1 MYNIDT
7 TASCNVLFLLLIALG
22 RKVMKSVV
30 SVCPFVFILPF
41 ELVDFWRWFFA
52 CVWVITITRRGLKIK
67 IIGQGQRLGCIYY
80 IRLART
86 VTWSV
91 WPRSSIETS
100 LPDCVFTWKKQSCR
114 AESSHSR
121 LQYVPSLCRRFASR
135 NIPVSAV
142 RIKVGRVMYRTQPV
156 TAGAIFVVR
165 FVELRK
171 SCACR
176 TKLIDGEIYRNA
188 LPIRATHAVANG
200 ISTDCAQTWR
210 VL

>member
-1 MYNIDT
+1 MKRTGELTNKRTVQNGMECSRQSSLHVLKQKRFKKEKKPKKLFTMYNIDT
-7 TASCNVLFLLLIALG
+7 TASCNVLFLLLTALG

-67 IIGQGQRLGCIYY
+67 IIHVGQGQRLGCIYY

-100 LPDCVFTWKKQSCR
+100 LPDCVFTWKNNL
-114 AESSHSR
+114 AE
-121 LQYVPSLCRRFASR
+121 PNRRILDYNTS
-135 NIPVSAV
+135 PV
-142 RIKVGRVMYRTQPV
+142 Y
-156 TAGAIFVVR
+156 AGASLPAIFQCQRSV
-165 FVELRK
+165 
-171 SCACR
+171 
-176 TKLIDGEIYRNA
+176 
-188 LPIRATHAVANG
+188 
-200 ISTDCAQTWR
+200 
-210 VL
+210 

>member
-1 MYNIDT
+1 MVGLT
-7 TASCNVLFLLLIALG
+7 S
-22 RKVMKSVV
+22 
-30 SVCPFVFILPF
+30 IL
-41 ELVDFWRWFFA
+41 DRDQFA
-52 CVWVITITRRGLKIK
+52 WLR
-67 IIGQGQRLGCIYY
+67 IY
-80 IRLART
+80 L
-86 VTWSV
+86 
-91 WPRSSIETS
+91 
-100 LPDCVFTWKKQSCR
+100 KKQSCR

-121 LQYVPSLCRRFASR
+121 LQNVPSLCRRFAFR

-188 LPIRATHAVANG
+188 LPIRATHALAND

-210 VL
+210 VLYEFAWIVSHKWLSCYFAASHASHIDVGPSLLLQALHVLWYVCMRVLGTWW